1 VNGTML
7 AAIRRHARSGDTER
21 AWQLF
26 ADGGFEGERRN
37 ANILSLKGRLIK
49 DRALKAPAGERSA
62 LLRAAGDA
70 YLDSAAITPATYP
83 LINAATIALLNDDRP
98 RAETLAHRVLAMLE
112 SGGYQAE
119 TPYWLGATR
128 AEAWLLLG
136 RIVDARGALAEAVRR
151 APQAWEDH
159 ASTLRHFRLIL
170 EKLGEPTDWLR
181 AYQPP
186 SSLHFSGIIHVA
198 PDTGEAAARIGAAI
212 DAVKPGF
219 AFGALA
225 AGADIMVAEIL
236 LDRGVDL
243 HIVLPS
249 LTSAFRRDS
258 VGRFGVEWEGRFDAV
273 LAAAGTV
280 EEIGDLDR
288 VSEAGIFMGDEM
300 AMGLAIRHAHVL
312 ESSASALRIGAGA
325 RLRGRGLDDAWT
337 RQGLAIH
344 AVPLDRDS
352 RHPVEALPAF
362 AREALVAVPYGHA
375 VAAELAAAGARVD
388 RLGSHTIASFPDPVA
403 AVRAALASGRD
414 TNMPLGIAYMA
425 FNPDMPM
432 RDRAEQA
439 VHIAGAVHPGSISV
453 SRSTALALTL
463 EAPELRCE
471 NFGHIATPQGD
482 IALSII
488 ASS

>member
-1 VNGTML
+1 ML

-26 ADGGFEGERRN
+26 TDGGFAGDRRN
-37 ANILSLKGRLIK
+37 PSILSLKGRLIK
-49 DRALKAPAGERSA
+49 DRALKAPVTERSE

-70 YLDSAAITPATYP
+70 YIESAAIAPATYP
-83 LINAATIALLNDDRP
+83 LINAATVALLNDERAK
-98 RAETLAHRVLAMLE
+98 AETLAHRVLAMLE
-112 SGGYQAE
+112 SGGYE
-119 TPYWLGATR
+119 TETRYWLGATR

-136 RIVDARGALAEAVRR
+136 RIVDARGALADAVKR

-170 EKLGEPTDWLR
+170 EKLGQPADWLR

-186 SSLHFSGIIHVA
+186 ASLHFSGIIHVA
-198 PDTGEAAARIGAAI
+198 PDAGEAVSRIGAAI
-212 DAVKPGF
+212 DKVKPGF

-225 AGADIMVAEIL
+225 AGADILAAEIL

-243 HIVLPS
+243 HIVLPA
-249 LTSAFRRDS
+249 LTGAFRRDS
-258 VGRFGVEWEGRFDAV
+258 VVRFGAAWEARFDAV

-288 VSEAGIFMGDEM
+288 VSEAGISMGDEM
-300 AMGLAIRHAHVL
+300 AMALAVRQANML
-312 ESSASALRIGAGA
+312 ESGASALRIGEGA
-325 RLRGRGLDDAWT
+325 RVAGRELDEAWA
-337 RQGLAIH
+337 RQGLAID
-344 AVPLDRDS
+344 AVPVVRDRDPS
-352 RHPVEALPAF
+352 AEALPSF
-362 AREALVAVPYGHA
+362 AKEALVAVPRCHDTDGF
-375 VAAELAAAGARVD
+375 AAAGGIID
-388 RLGSHTIASFPDPVA
+388 RLGTYVIARFADPVV
-403 AVRAALASGRD
+403 AVRAALATGRGRSE
-414 TNMPLGIAYMA
+414 PLGIAYMA
-425 FNPDMPM
+425 FNPEADL

-439 VHIAGAVHPGSISV
+439 MQIAGAVHPGSISV

-463 EAPELRCE
+463 KAPDLRCE

-488 ASS
+488 APS

>member
-1 VNGTML
+1 ML

-21 AWQLF
+21 AWQMF
-26 ADGGFEGERRN
+26 TDGGFEGDRRN

-49 DRALKAPAGERSA
+49 DRALNAPPEERAA

-70 YLDSAAITPATYP
+70 YLDSATLAPATYP
-83 LINAATIALLNDDRP
+83 LINAATIALLGGDRP

-112 SGGYQAE
+112 SGGYEAE

-136 RIVDARGALAEAVRR
+136 RVVDATGALAEAVRR

-170 EKLGEPTDWLR
+170 EKLGLPIDWLH
-181 AYQPP
+181 AYRPP
-186 SSLHFSGIIHVA
+186 PSLHFSGIIHVA
-198 PDTGEAAARIGAAI
+198 PDTGDAVARIEAAI
-212 DAVKPGF
+212 DRIDPGF

-225 AGADIMVAEIL
+225 AGADIMAAEIL

-249 LTSAFRRDS
+249 MTAAFRRDS
-258 VGRFGVEWEGRFDAV
+258 VGRFGAEWEARFDAV

-288 VSEAGIFMGDEM
+288 VSEAGIYMADEM
-300 AMGLAIRHAHVL
+300 AMGLAIRHAKML
-312 ESSASALRIGAGA
+312 ESSTSALRIGDGA
-325 RLRGRGLDDAWT
+325 RVEGRGLDDAWA

-344 AVPLDRDS
+344 AIPLDRGMPRS
-352 RHPVEALPAF
+352 AEPLPAF
-362 AREALVAVPYGHA
+362 AREALVAVPQGYDSAG
-375 VAAELAAAGARVD
+375 LAAAGAVID
-388 RLGSHTIASFPDPVA
+388 PVGSHVIARFADPVA
-403 AVRAALASGRD
+403 AVRAALAGSRGQS
-414 TNMPLGIAYMA
+414 TPLGIAYMA
-425 FNPDMPM
+425 FNPDSSM

-439 VHIAGAVHPGSISV
+439 IHIAGAVHPGSISV

-463 EAPELRCE
+463 QAPDLRCE
-471 NFGHIATPQGD
+471 NFGHIASPKGD

-488 ASS
+488 TVT